1 MTGGLAVKSFEE
13 LMALKE
19 RIGREEATDEI
30 KIMVGMATCGISAG
44 AKPVMKALMAFV
56 EEQGLKQVKVKQ
68 TGCIGICRLEPMF
81 EIFEP
86 GGERTTYVDMT
97 PEKAVEV
104 LEAHLLHHHVIEKYT
119 IGAYD

>member
-1 MTGGLAVKSFEE
+1 MKTFEE
-13 LMALKE
+13 LIALKE
-19 RIGREEATDEI
+19 EIIAGEAPDEI

-44 AKPVMKALMAFV
+44 AKPVMQALKDCV
-56 EEQGLKQVKVKQ
+56 EEKGLSKVKVKQ
-68 TGCIGICRLEPMF
+68 TGCIGVCRLEPMF

-86 GGERTTYVDMT
+86 GGRRTTYVDMT

-104 LEAHLLHHHVIEKYT
+104 VEEHLIKHHIIERYT